1 MTGTD
6 RARCHI
12 IEPASGFVSSS
23 FLLAL
28 SAWII
33 TNKLQRKMA
42 APAAAPPTAPQAGL
56 FAQMNF
62 GHPNPRYP
70 LPMKKSTFK
79 RPPKRSKNL
88 KQILQAEVTARKNAN
103 GIATNGNSTPVFAE
117 GGGNT
122 PTASSAATGL
132 QSLSWAS
139 IEAPPSVLPPKKYC
153 DITGLEAH
161 YQDPKSRLRYHN
173 SEIFRVVR
181 GLMGGIDQQVC
192 VFMPVSI
199 LHLLTLPV
207 LVS

>member
-1 MTGTD
+1 MPAVTGEE
-6 RARCHI
+6 RATCRI
-12 IEPASGFVSSS
+12 IEPALGFMSS
-23 FLLAL
+23 FLTCF
-28 SAWII
+28 SGVDHRVQ
-33 TNKLQRKMA
+33 TQTTTKMA
-42 APAAAPPTAPQAGL
+42 AAAAAAEPPPATLTTPQAGL

-153 DITGLEAH
+153 DITGLESN

-192 VFMPVSI
+192 G
-199 LHLLTLPV
+199 LC
-207 LVS
+207 